1 MKNILVFGDSNTWGY
16 DVTTYD
22 PEIGAGRRLAF
33 DERWPGIVQN
43 NLGSEYRII
52 VNMLGDV
59 YGYVAS
65 VALGP
70 SLLPEI
76 ASHLGNT
83 FNLGS

>member
-52 VNMLGDV
+52 EDALNARTNMQEDPYNPMRTSSGVLH
-59 YGYVAS
+59 
-65 VALGP
+65 LIL
-70 SLLPEI
+70 SLR
-76 ASHLGNT
+76 T
-83 FNLGS
+83 R